1 MTSRYSDSE
10 LEAMLTDPESDLVER
25 KESLAGDAPNRIR
38 EAVCA
43 FANDLPDHRRPGVVF
58 VGADDG
64 GRPTGL
70 PVTDQLLLQL
80 ADVNTDGN
88 IVPPPTMTV
97 EKRILAGVPVAV
109 VLVWPSDTPP
119 VRLRGRTWIRVGP
132 RRASATLQ
140 DERILNEK
148 RRYRDPHFDAIPVPT
163 ATIGDLDLRRFE
175 EEYLPL
181 AVDAATLR
189 QNDRSV
195 EQRLAAMK
203 MVGSADSPTPTIAG
217 LIVLGKNPRDF
228 LPGAYVQ
235 FLRIAGSGL
244 SDPVADATLCDGPLM
259 GLIDRLD
266 AKLDAHNRV
275 AVDFTSGPRELRTWT
290 YARGALQQLTL
301 NAIMHRTYEGTN
313 SPVHVYW
320 FDDRIEINSP
330 GGPYGAVTHTN
341 FGSPGLVDYRNPSL
355 AESMRVLGLVQR
367 YGAGIPNARRLLRDN
382 DQPEPEFRVE
392 ENWIHCTVR
401 ARQ

>member
-1 MTSRYSDSE
+1 M
-10 LEAMLTDPESDLVER
+10 
-25 KESLAGDAPNRIR
+25 
-38 EAVCA
+38 
-43 FANDLPDHRRPGVVF
+43 
-58 VGADDG
+58 
-64 GRPTGL
+64 
-70 PVTDQLLLQL
+70 
-80 ADVNTDGN
+80 
-88 IVPPPTMTV
+88 
-97 EKRILAGVPVAV
+97 
-109 VLVWPSDTPP
+109 
-119 VRLRGRTWIRVGP
+119 
-132 RRASATLQ
+132 
-140 DERILNEK
+140 
-148 RRYRDPHFDAIPVPT
+148 HFDAIPVPT
-163 ATIGDLDLRRFE
+163 ATIDDLDLRRFE

-203 MVGSADSPTPTIAG
+203 MVGSADSPTPAIAG

-301 NAIMHRTYEGTN
+301 NAVMHRTYEGTN

-320 FDDRIEINSP
+320 FDDRIEINSLAKDHAIATVRHYRSLVP
-330 GGPYGAVTHTN
+330 LAQEARKPIFALAPADGAIGSHATAARDA
-341 FGSPGLVDYRNPSL
+341 FGDFEAL
-355 AESMRVLGLVQR
+355 ANEIVR
-367 YGAGIPNARRLLRDN
+367 
-382 DQPEPEFRVE
+382 RVE
-392 ENWIHCTVR
+392 A
-401 ARQ
+401 ARGRPLPVP

>member
-1 MTSRYSDSE
+1 MTARYSDRE
-10 LEAMLTDPESDLVER
+10 LEAMLSAPES
-25 KESLAGDAPNRIR
+25 
-38 EAVCA
+38 
-43 FANDLPDHRRPGVVF
+43 
-58 VGADDG
+58 
-64 GRPTGL
+64 
-70 PVTDQLLLQL
+70 
-80 ADVNTDGN
+80 
-88 IVPPPTMTV
+88 
-97 EKRILAGVPVAV
+97 
-109 VLVWPSDTPP
+109 
-119 VRLRGRTWIRVGP
+119 
-132 RRASATLQ
+132 
-140 DERILNEK
+140 
-148 RRYRDPHFDAIPVPT
+148 DPHFDAIPVPT
-163 ATIGDLDLRRFE
+163 ATIDDLDLRRFE
-175 EEYLPL
+175 DEYLPL

-235 FLRIAGSGL
+235 FLRIAGSDL

-259 GLIDRLD
+259 GLIDRLE

-301 NAIMHRTYEGTN
+301 NAVMHRTYEGTN

-367 YGAGIPNARRLLRDN
+367 YGAGIPNARRLLREN